1 MIIYSKVG
9 DKMGRMERYNESST
23 KVGSRT
29 SRNQE
34 LYNNLGNLEKMTTLT
49 DVSRIEAVE
58 LEAAR
63 KNYRTREGYHQI
75 KDYDIPVPKPLVRK
89 ELDEFNYIYGNEE
102 RKTHDINKIL
112 EEAKELRER
121 DSLES
126 KRKLHNEKYN
136 ILESSEED
144 LEKFKEET
152 RLKHK
157 PIENEK
163 ALEELINT
171 ITSKELRE
179 QIDSA
184 TDNEGSLLSDL
195 MATNVHDVV
204 KPITTKIESAKIEED
219 TNKLKDI
226 VNNTSKNIGA
236 DIDKSFYT
244 RSLDLSEDDFE
255 LDEDEEFV
263 SKPSKLITFLKFIFS
278 VILILAVGFGVYY
291 VITNF

>member
-9 DKMGRMERYNESST
+9 DKMGRMERYNQSS
-23 KVGSRT
+23 KIGSRT

-75 KDYDIPVPKPLVRK
+75 KDYDIPVSKPLVRK
-89 ELDEFNYIYGNEE
+89 ELDEFNYIYGNDEK
-102 RKTHDINKIL
+102 KTHDINKIL

-163 ALEELINT
+163 ELEELINT

-195 MATNVHDVV
+195 MATNAHDVV

-263 SKPSKLITFLKFIFS
+263 SKPSKLIIFLKFIFS